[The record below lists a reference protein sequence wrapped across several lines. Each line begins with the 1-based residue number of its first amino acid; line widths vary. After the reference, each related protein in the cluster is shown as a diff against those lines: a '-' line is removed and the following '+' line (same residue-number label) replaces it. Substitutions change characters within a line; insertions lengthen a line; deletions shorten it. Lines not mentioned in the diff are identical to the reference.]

1 MWIFKF
7 PITRLSQELAQLREP
22 ESSELHESRAVM
34 RHNLKVETIPVELE
48 PNAPTIVE
56 SYRNF
61 APPSNFRHDV
71 ETLLRF
77 VPQKYLVGLKTIV
90 LTNRAG
96 LTGNKRKQKVW
107 SRNRKVRLADSLGSY
122 SRGGKNSSGS
132 VWLYVDNIVKA
143 ESSWWRWVPLLR
155 YMMPAEVLYHEIGH
169 HIHAVHRPIHEGR
182 ENVAENWGRKL
193 WRGFLRKHYWYLSP
207 FLYVAARVASPI
219 VKRLKRNERSA

>member
-1 MWIFKF
+1 
-7 PITRLSQELAQLREP
+7 
-22 ESSELHESRAVM
+22 M

-48 PNAPTIVE
+48 PNVPTIVE

-122 SRGGKNSSGS
+122 SRAGKNSPGT

-143 ESSWWRWVPLLR
+143 ESNWWRRVPLLR
-155 YMMPAEVLYHEIGH
+155 FMMPAEVLYHEIGH
-169 HIHAVHRPIHEGR
+169 HIHAVHRPTHEGR
-182 ENVAENWGRKL
+182 ENVAEDWGRRL

-207 FLYVAARVASPI
+207 FLYVAARAASPVI
-219 VKRLKRNERSA
+219 KRLKRNERGP